1 MPSLSSSHI
10 QILSVIRFDSEHE
23 HDDLATRVP
32 GCISLPDDG
41 CGTLVLGP
49 GWFPCQLRRRVYDE
63 GAVMGRLDGVV
74 GVSAGV
80 FLAKGGVMT
89 ACMWVLSPY
98 WYDGIVTIAS
108 LVGQ

>member
-1 MPSLSSSHI
+1 
-10 QILSVIRFDSEHE
+10 
-23 HDDLATRVP
+23 
-32 GCISLPDDG
+32 
-41 CGTLVLGP
+41 
-49 GWFPCQLRRRVYDE
+49 
-63 GAVMGRLDGVV
+63 MGRLDGVV